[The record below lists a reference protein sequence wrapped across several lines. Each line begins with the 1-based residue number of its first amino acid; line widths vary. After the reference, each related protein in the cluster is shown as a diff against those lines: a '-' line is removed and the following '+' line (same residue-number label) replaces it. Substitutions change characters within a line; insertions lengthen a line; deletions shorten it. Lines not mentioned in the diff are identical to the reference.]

1 MLNLN
6 NANVSEAP
14 QMERTLIPA
23 GTVCRAVIVVKLG
36 DMEIPEFGTGHWFK
50 ASQATKAKWME
61 LEFTVLGGEYDRRK
75 FWDRIFVDGDKMGE
89 SGVPQAREIGLST
102 LRTIIESAHNI
113 VPSDVSPEAQARRQ
127 IQGVND
133 LNGMEICAKVGIK
146 KGTNGYSDQNKLTAA
161 ITPNQKD
168 FIPSGQ
174 APMSQTPAATQQLA
188 QPQQQAQPP
197 VASGAVP
204 SWANR

>member
-6 NANVSEAP
+6 NAPVSDAP

-23 GTVCRAVIVVKLG
+23 GTVCRAVIVVKMG
-36 DMEIPEFGTGHWFK
+36 DIELQEFGAGQWFK
-50 ASQATKAKWME
+50 QSQSSKAKWME
-61 LEFTVLGGEYDRRK
+61 LEFTIVGGEHDRRK

-89 SGVPQAREIGLST
+89 SGIPQAKEIGLQT
-102 LRTIIESAHNI
+102 LRKIIESANSLD
-113 VPSDVSPEAQARRQ
+113 PSDMSPEAQQRRN
-127 IQGVND
+127 ISGVMD

-146 KGTNGYSDQNKLTAA
+146 KGNNGYSDSNKLTAA
-161 ITPNQKD
+161 LTPNQKD

-174 APMSQTPAATQQLA
+174 APVMQTPAAAAQAPTP
-188 QPQQQAQPP
+188 QPQAT
-197 VASGAVP
+197 GAAP

>member
-6 NANVSEAP
+6 NVPADRKNQRSEFS
-14 QMERTLIPA
+14 LIPK
-23 GTVCRAVIVVKLG
+23 GTVVRAVMIVKQG
-36 DMEIPEFGTGHWFK
+36 DLEIPEFGTGAWFK
-50 ASQATKAKWME
+50 RSQNTSAKWME
-61 LEFTVLGGEYDRRK
+61 IEYTIIGGEYDRRK
-75 FWDRIFVDGDKMGE
+75 FWDRIFVDGDKMGQ
-89 SGVPQAREIGLST
+89 SGMPQAREIGLST
-102 LRTIIESAHNI
+102 LRTIIESAHGI
-113 VPSDVSPEAQARRQ
+113 MPTDASPEAQARRQ

-146 KGTNGYSDQNKLTAA
+146 KGTNGYADQNKLTAA

-174 APMSQTPAATQQLA
+174 APMSQTPAAAQQLA
-188 QPQQQAQPP
+188 QPQQQAQP

>member
-6 NANVSEAP
+6 NANVSDAP

-23 GTVCRAVIVVKLG
+23 GTVCRAVVNVKLG
-36 DMEIPEFGTGHWFK
+36 DMEIPEFGTGQWFK
-50 ASQATKAKWME
+50 KSQTSKAKWME
-61 LEFTVLGGEYDRRK
+61 LEFTVIGGEHDKRK
-75 FWDRIFVDGDKMGE
+75 FWDKIFVDGDKM
-89 SGVPQAREIGLST
+89 SPNGVPVTKEIGLST
-102 LRTIIESAHNI
+102 LRTIIESAFNI
-113 VPSDVSPEAQARRQ
+113 IPTDVSPEAQARRQ

-133 LNGMEICAKVGIK
+133 LNGMEICAKVGID
-146 KGTNGYSDQNKLTAA
+146 KGTNGYADKNKLTAA

-174 APMSQTPAATQQLA
+174 VPMSQTPAAAQQLA
-188 QPQQQAQPP
+188 QPQQQAQP

>member
-6 NANVSEAP
+6 NANVSDAP

-23 GTVCRAVIVVKLG
+23 GTVCRAVVNVKLG
-36 DMEIPEFGTGHWFK
+36 DMEIPEFGTGQWFK
-50 ASQATKAKWME
+50 ASQTSKAKWME
-61 LEFTVLGGEYDRRK
+61 LEFTVIGGEHDKRK
-75 FWDRIFVDGDKMGE
+75 FWDKIFVDGDKM
-89 SGVPQAREIGLST
+89 SPNGVPVTKEIGLST
-102 LRTIIESAHNI
+102 LRTIIESAFNI
-113 VPSDVSPEAQARRQ
+113 IPTDVSPEAQARRQ

-133 LNGMEICAKVGIK
+133 LNGMEICAKVGID
-146 KGTNGYSDQNKLTAA
+146 KGTNGYADKNKLTAA
-161 ITPNQKD
+161 MTPNQKD

-174 APMSQTPAATQQLA
+174 APMSQTPASSQQMA
-188 QPQQQAQPP
+188 QPQQQAQP

>member
-6 NANVSEAP
+6 NAPVSDAP

-23 GTVCRAVIVVKLG
+23 GTVCRAVIVVKMG
-36 DMEIPEFGTGHWFK
+36 DIELQEFGAGQWFK
-50 ASQATKAKWME
+50 QSQSSKAKWME
-61 LEFTVLGGEYDRRK
+61 LEFTIVGGEHDRRK

-89 SGVPQAREIGLST
+89 SGIPQAKEIGLQT
-102 LRTIIESAHNI
+102 LRQIIESANNLD
-113 VPSDVSPEAQARRQ
+113 PSDMSPEAQQRRN
-127 IQGVND
+127 ISGVMD

-146 KGTNGYSDQNKLTAA
+146 KGNNGYSDSNKLTAA
-161 ITPNQKD
+161 FTPNQKD

-174 APMSQTPAATQQLA
+174 APVMQTPAAAAQAPTP
-188 QPQQQAQPP
+188 QPQAT
-197 VASGAVP
+197 GAAP

>member
-23 GTVCRAVIVVKLG
+23 GTVCRAVITVKLG

-50 ASQATKAKWME
+50 SSQSSKAKWME
-61 LEFTVLGGEYDRRK
+61 LEFTVIGGEHDRRK
-75 FWDRIFVDGDKMGE
+75 FWYRIFVYGDKQGA
-89 SGVPQAREIGLST
+89 SGIPQAKEIGLST
-102 LRTIIESAHNI
+102 LRSIIESAFNI
-113 VPSDVSPEAQARRQ
+113 SPSDVSPEAQARRQ
-127 IQGVND
+127 IQGVKD

-146 KGTNGYSDQNKLTAA
+146 KGTNGYADQNKLTAA
-161 ITPNQKD
+161 VTPNQKD

-174 APMSQTPAATQQLA
+174 APMSQTPAAAQQLA
-188 QPQQQAQPP
+188 QPQQQAQP

>member
-23 GTVCRAVIVVKLG
+23 GTVCRAVITVKLG

-50 ASQATKAKWME
+50 SSQSSKAKWME
-61 LEFTVLGGEYDRRK
+61 LEFTVIGGEHDRRK
-75 FWDRIFVDGDKMGE
+75 FWDRIFVDGDKQGA
-89 SGVPQAREIGLST
+89 SGIPQAKEIGLST
-102 LRTIIESAHNI
+102 LRSIIESAFNI
-113 VPSDVSPEAQARRQ
+113 SPSDVSPEAQARRQ
-127 IQGVND
+127 IQGVKD
-133 LNGMEICAKVGIK
+133 LNGMESCAKVGIK
-146 KGTNGYSDQNKLTAA
+146 TGTNGYADQNKLTAA
-161 ITPNQKD
+161 VTPNQKD

-174 APMSQTPAATQQLA
+174 APMSQTPAAAQQLA
-188 QPQQQAQPP
+188 QPQQQAPP

>member
-6 NANVSEAP
+6 NAPVSDAP

-23 GTVCRAVIVVKLG
+23 GTVCRAVIVVKMG
-36 DMEIPEFGTGHWFK
+36 DIELQEFGAGQWFK
-50 ASQATKAKWME
+50 QSQSSKAKWME
-61 LEFTVLGGEYDRRK
+61 LEFTIVGGEHDRRK

-89 SGVPQAREIGLST
+89 SGIPQAKEIGLQT
-102 LRTIIESAHNI
+102 LRQIIESANSLD
-113 VPSDVSPEAQARRQ
+113 PSDMSPEAQQRRN
-127 IQGVND
+127 ISGVMD

-146 KGTNGYSDQNKLTAA
+146 KGNQGYSDSNKLTAA
-161 ITPNQKD
+161 LTPNQKD

-174 APMSQTPAATQQLA
+174 APVMQTPAAAAQAPTP
-188 QPQQQAQPP
+188 QPQAT
-197 VASGAVP
+197 GAAP

>member
-6 NANVSEAP
+6 NANVSDAP

-23 GTVCRAVIVVKLG
+23 GTVCRAVVNVKLG
-36 DMEIPEFGTGHWFK
+36 DMEIPEFGTGQWFK
-50 ASQATKAKWME
+50 KSQTSKAKWME
-61 LEFTVLGGEYDRRK
+61 LEFTVIGGEHDKRK
-75 FWDRIFVDGDKMGE
+75 FWDKIFVDGDKM
-89 SGVPQAREIGLST
+89 SPNGVPVTKEIGLST
-102 LRTIIESAHNI
+102 LRTIIESAFNI
-113 VPSDVSPEAQARRQ
+113 IPTDVSPEAQARRQ

-133 LNGMEICAKVGIK
+133 LNGMEICAKVGID
-146 KGTNGYSDQNKLTAA
+146 KGTNGYADKNKLTAA

-174 APMSQTPAATQQLA
+174 VPMSQTPAAAQQLA
-188 QPQQQAQPP
+188 QPQQQAQP

-204 SWANR
+204 SWAKR

>member
-6 NANVSEAP
+6 NAPVSDAP

-23 GTVCRAVIVVKLG
+23 GTVCRAVIIVKMG
-36 DMEIPEFGTGHWFK
+36 DIELQEFGAGQWFK
-50 ASQATKAKWME
+50 QSQSSKAKWME
-61 LEFTVLGGEYDRRK
+61 LEFTIVGGEHDRRK

-89 SGVPQAREIGLST
+89 SGIPQAKEIGLQT
-102 LRTIIESAHNI
+102 LRKIIESANSLD
-113 VPSDVSPEAQARRQ
+113 PSDMSPEAQQRRN
-127 IQGVND
+127 ISGVMD

-146 KGTNGYSDQNKLTAA
+146 KGNNGYSDSNKLTAA
-161 ITPNQKD
+161 LTPNQKD

-174 APMSQTPAATQQLA
+174 APVMQTPAAAAQAPTP
-188 QPQQQAQPP
+188 QPQAT
-197 VASGAVP
+197 GAAP